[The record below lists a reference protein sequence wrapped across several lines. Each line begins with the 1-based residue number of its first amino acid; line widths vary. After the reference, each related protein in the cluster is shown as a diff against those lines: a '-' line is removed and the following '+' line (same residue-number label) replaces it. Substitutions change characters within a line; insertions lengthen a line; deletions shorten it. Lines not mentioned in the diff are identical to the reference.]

1 MVRLFLVQNIRYE
14 ADGIMKATTGVTRL
28 PITDHTSDTPGIRS
42 AGKILIRKI
51 VIVIAILIMY
61 SELDDN
67 ICDCGGEVSCEWSL
81 SLDLIDIWEQGLA
94 DNARVSALST
104 LGSSRSSEI

>member
-1 MVRLFLVQNIRYE
+1 
-14 ADGIMKATTGVTRL
+14 MKATTGVTRL

-61 SELDDN
+61 SELDDS
-67 ICDCGGEVSCEWSL
+67 ICDCGGEVSCDWSL
-81 SLDLIDIWEQGLA
+81 SFDLTDIWEYGL